1 MSNETPSYRDGW
13 RPEQSL
19 KDSCFEMLKIV
30 FDPECSVDKASAA
43 SLTLIEIINPEIME
57 EATKLLA
64 EEWEKAIDQ
73 AKGTA

>member
-1 MSNETPSYRDGW
+1 VSKETLGYRDGW

-30 FDPECSVDKASAA
+30 FDPECSVDEASAA
-43 SLTLIEIINPEIME
+43 SLTLIEAINPEIME
-57 EATKLLA
+57 EATKVLV

-73 AKGTA
+73 DKGTA